1 MWPLLVQD
9 RPTRYGTA
17 FCMHGEKIPGTV
29 PGDTVEST
37 LHVHVVDDEREPLC
51 GVCLLATA
59 TWGGRSL
66 VPRDGP
72 ARGSRSGRLK

>member
-1 MWPLLVQD
+1 M
-9 RPTRYGTA
+9 
-17 FCMHGEKIPGTV
+17 
-29 PGDTVEST
+29 EST

-66 VPRDGP
+66 VPRSTVRSRLGP
-72 ARGSRSGRLK
+72 RAAKINKPTERVSRHQDRANFD